1 MSEMISERTMA
12 PPESGVTVRMYRLHG
27 LGDCFLLAFR
37 AKDGSGRYMLIDC
50 GILTG
55 TKGGATR
62 LKAVAEDI
70 AAATDH
76 HLHILVATHEHW
88 DHVSGFQYAKDIF
101 DTIQV
106 DKVWL
111 AWTEDPQNPL
121 AKRLR
126 AKHNNALR
134 ALSAAATR
142 LKAAGDPNAAS
153 IEKVLSFHGG
163 FNPVLGT
170 AGTARLLDYV
180 RNKSAD
186 VHYCRPGKP
195 RLFVPEVEG
204 VQIYVLGPPEDETL
218 LNRNDP
224 SKTEGEVYQMTWTLN
239 ARTAFGLAAL
249 AGENTAA
256 LSTDEQLLLMRS
268 RPFDTHQGI
277 SKETAEKYGFFHKYY
292 GFSPE
297 SGGPAW
303 RRIDTD
309 WLAASEGLAL
319 DLDSDTNN
327 TSLALAIELT
337 ASQKVLLFAA
347 DAQVGNWLSW
357 HKVSWPSMT
366 ADKAAEVTGS
376 DLIKRTVLYKVG
388 HHGSHNA
395 TLREKGVELM
405 QSPDLVAMI
414 PVDEEQAQGKKWAM
428 PFNPLLQR
436 LTEKTQGRII
446 RSDSGLPEKPK
457 DVPQLQWDEF
467 LAHAQEDGDLWVE
480 YTVPE

>member
-55 TKGGATR
+55 TKGGSTR
-62 LKAVAEDI
+62 LKAIAEDI

-134 ALSAAATR
+134 ALNAAATQ

-180 RNKSAD
+180 RNKSTD
-186 VHYCRPGKP
+186 VHYCRPGMP

-204 VQIYVLGPPEDETL
+204 VHIYVLGPPEDETL
-218 LNRNDP
+218 LGRSDP
-224 SKTEGEVYQMTWTLN
+224 SRTEGEVYQMTWALN

-249 AGENTAA
+249 AGENTSA
-256 LSTDEQLLLMRS
+256 LSTDEQLLLARS
-268 RPFDTHQGI
+268 RPFDTRQSI
-277 SKETAEKYGFFHKYY
+277 SMADAAEHEFFHKHY
-292 GFSPE
+292 GFSSE
-297 SGGPAW
+297 SGAPTW
-303 RRIDTD
+303 RWINTD
-309 WLAASEGLAL
+309 WLVASEGLAL

-327 TSLALAIELT
+327 SSLTLAIELT

-357 HKVSWPSMT
+357 HEVSWPSTT
-366 ADKAAEVTGS
+366 ADKDVEVTGR

-414 PVDEEQAQGKKWAM
+414 PVDEEQAQDKKWAM

-436 LTEKTQGRII
+436 LTEKTQGRIL
-446 RSDSGLPEKPK
+446 RSDRDLPEKPE
-457 DVPQLQWDEF
+457 DVPQAKWAEF
-467 LAHAQEDGDLWVE
+467 LSNIREDDDLWIE
-480 YTVPE
+480 YTVSE